1 MAKMYDFL
9 AGARCPVDAQTMGEQ
24 CAALESQGRL
34 TAEELV
40 NVSRPE
46 DSPTHKAFEWDD
58 AVAGE
63 LYRKEQAR
71 SYIRAIVVL
80 PDDEESEPQKLYY
93 NIVRAEPNYKSINT
107 IMESEDDTERL
118 LGLAL
123 AELIRAKN
131 KYKNLKQLADVFRA
145 IDDAQIQFEEMQAAK

>member
-1 MAKMYDFL
+1 MAKMYGFL
-9 AGARCPVDAQTMGEQ
+9 SGVHCPVDAQTVGEQ
-24 CAALESQGRL
+24 CAKLEEQGKL

-40 NVSRPE
+40 NASRPD
-46 DSPTHKAFEWDD
+46 DSPMHKAFEWDD

-63 LYRKEQAR
+63 MYRREQAR
-71 SYIRAIVVL
+71 SYIRAIVQL
-80 PDDEESEPQKLYY
+80 PENEDSEPQKLYY

-131 KYKNLKQLADVFRA
+131 KYKNLKQLSDVFRA